1 MVKTQPSVLQLSE
14 KNLEST
20 VKLLHDRLGVTKE
33 SLKKM
38 ILSYPSILCYSASNL
53 NVKVDF
59 FEEVGMKREKI
70 LENPQLMT
78 LSVEGDLWEEEVRES
93 SCANVIK
100 NSNTNTARRNFN
112 PCRAEEVR
120 SSEERSDELGMRQ
133 FRELRY

>member
-78 LSVEGDLWEEEVRES
+78 LSVEGDLWEEEVSEATSQDTRQKTRQS
-93 SCANVIK
+93 TRQ
-100 NSNTNTARRNFN
+100 NT
-112 PCRAEEVR
+112 
-120 SSEERSDELGMRQ
+120 RQ
-133 FRELRY
+133 NILHAS